1 MPPNAYPYNPNMP
14 SNAYP
19 YNPNIP
25 FSQNSPCCSY
35 TVEYPNK
42 GIIKS

>member
-25 FSQNSPCCSY
+25 FSQNSPYYRY